1 MTTLQGEDKEADD
14 LFWNQDAFKEED
26 EADKDYVFKKQGDI
40 IDSDFDISE
49 AEEEAAPVEDERRGS
64 TKRKST
70 YADPVLRAQKRRARA
85 LLKRQGGGAPA
96 KRKPHRGPAGP
107 LPPSSM
113 SRRHST
119 KAKSARTT
127 EAQSAHAIAAKA
139 RGVKRAA
146 RLSKSAPEKTTW
158 TQEEMLL
165 AAVDTEWENLTAARR
180 IMRKRK
186 AARGAVAPARR
197 DAGGTRVKWTSK
209 LGAPTTLSWSGAP
222 SAAGATLWGAAADV
236 DGGDEEEEEGE
247 RGSHGV
253 RPRRARRDPTQTMR
267 CAVSGAPARY
277 FDPLTR
283 EPYAD
288 LAAFRELRRR
298 HAEGERGSGSSGR
311 SSAASSVRASPEP
324 MELEADADAD
334 ADAAGPRPSAAATTN
349 GAIAAAAFA
358 AAGVPRSP
366 TGAPAASSSAA
377 ASLGASPRF
386 GSPGKAAAPPLKQQ
400 RPAGAS
406 PTPLQSPTRG
416 AGAVRDRRHAS
427 CMLYRLTIHPEG
439 TYVCDACE
447 SYLNPNVEL
456 ASREPVSRL
465 STETA
470 FSTRGVYRCGRH
482 DYDLCPRCVHAEL

>member
-165 AAVDTEWENLTAARR
+165 AAVDTEWVNLTAARR

-186 AARGAVAPARR
+186 AARGAVAPAPLARR
-197 DAGGTRVKWTSK
+197 VHLHQLVCLLVFWSGILDSFGQRLVLQYTFQMHPILLWLLALQQQ
-209 LGAPTTLSWSGAP
+209 LGAWQ
-222 SAAGATLWGAAADV
+222 
-236 DGGDEEEEEGE
+236 EE
-247 RGSHGV
+247 V
-253 RPRRARRDPTQTMR
+253 RLKKMI
-267 CAVSGAPARY
+267 S
-277 FDPLTR
+277 
-283 EPYAD
+283 
-288 LAAFRELRRR
+288 
-298 HAEGERGSGSSGR
+298 R
-311 SSAASSVRASPEP
+311 S
-324 MELEADADAD
+324 L
-334 ADAAGPRPSAAATTN
+334 
-349 GAIAAAAFA
+349 
-358 AAGVPRSP
+358 
-366 TGAPAASSSAA
+366 
-377 ASLGASPRF
+377 
-386 GSPGKAAAPPLKQQ
+386 
-400 RPAGAS
+400 
-406 PTPLQSPTRG
+406 
-416 AGAVRDRRHAS
+416 
-427 CMLYRLTIHPEG
+427 
-439 TYVCDACE
+439 
-447 SYLNPNVEL
+447 
-456 ASREPVSRL
+456 
-465 STETA
+465 
-470 FSTRGVYRCGRH
+470 
-482 DYDLCPRCVHAEL
+482 